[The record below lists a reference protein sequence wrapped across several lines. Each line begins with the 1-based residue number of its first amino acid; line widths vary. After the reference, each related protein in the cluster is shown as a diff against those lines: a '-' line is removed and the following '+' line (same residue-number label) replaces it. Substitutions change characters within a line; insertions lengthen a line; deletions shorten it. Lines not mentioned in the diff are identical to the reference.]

1 MARVGSIVYT
11 PKGSP
16 RLTPEY
22 YVRVPLQEAA
32 LVIGHGIEGDR
43 KGGNPNRQLNI
54 MSQSTVDALKAQ
66 GLKTAPGEL
75 GEQIVIDGFD
85 VADLNPGD
93 RVRLGD
99 AVIEVISFR
108 TGCDRFEHIQ
118 STDPKTLARKLGI
131 MARVVESGAIRVGAP
146 VKVASYASEQG

>member
-1 MARVGSIVYT
+1 MAQIASIVYT

-16 RLTPEY
+16 TFTPEY

-32 LVIGHGIEGDR
+32 LVIDHGIDGDR

-54 MSQSTVDALKAQ
+54 MSRSTVDALRGM

-93 RVRLGD
+93 RVQLGD
-99 AVIEVISFR
+99 AVIEVVSFR
-108 TGCDRFEHIQ
+108 TGCERFEHIQ
-118 STDPKTLARKLGI
+118 STDPKTLVRKLGI
-131 MARVVESGAIRVGAP
+131 MARVIESGAIRVGAP
-146 VKVASYASEQG
+146 VRVVAYQSQ